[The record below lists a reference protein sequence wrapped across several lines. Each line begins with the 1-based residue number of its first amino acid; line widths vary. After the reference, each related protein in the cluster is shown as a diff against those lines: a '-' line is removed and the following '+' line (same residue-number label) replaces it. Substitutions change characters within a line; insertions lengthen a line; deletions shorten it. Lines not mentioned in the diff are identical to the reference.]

1 MYKVAERLADLLVAK
16 KVVESKDRDFY
27 RYAIEGILLYCVN
40 LLTLFLLAIINEKL
54 IECCIFLVFF
64 FPLRTYCGGIHMK
77 TWYSCYIVSC
87 AMIQF
92 ILMLSHNICIGW
104 TVLIIGLF
112 LSELCI
118 WTLAP
123 CDNPNHSLGQEQI
136 KRCGQRA
143 KIYSSIIIFL
153 TIIFKLIG
161 ADICVMLSFSAQIL
175 ASALLIMG
183 YFARYQ

>member
-1 MYKVAERLADLLVAK
+1 MYKVAEKLVDLLVTK

-27 RYAIEGILLYCVN
+27 RYAIEGILLYFVN
-40 LLTLFLLAIINEKL
+40 LFTLFLLAIINEKL

-64 FPLRTYCGGIHMK
+64 FPLRIYCGGIHMK

-87 AMIQF
+87 AIIQF
-92 ILMLSHNICIGW
+92 ILMISHNIYIGW

-118 WTLAP
+118 WILAP
-123 CDNPNHSLGQEQI
+123 CDNPNHFLEQEHK
-136 KRCGQRA
+136 KRCRQRA
-143 KIYSSIIIFL
+143 KIHSTIIIFL

-175 ASALLIMG
+175 VSALLIMG
-183 YFARYQ
+183 YIAKYR

>member
-1 MYKVAERLADLLVAK
+1 MYKVAEKLVDLLVTK

-27 RYAIEGILLYCVN
+27 RYAIEGILLYFVN
-40 LLTLFLLAIINEKL
+40 LFTLFLLAIINEKL

-64 FPLRTYCGGIHMK
+64 FPLRIYCGGIHMK
-77 TWYSCYIVSC
+77 KWYSCYIVSC
-87 AMIQF
+87 AIIQF
-92 ILMLSHNICIGW
+92 ILMLSHNIY
-104 TVLIIGLF
+104 IGLF

-123 CDNPNHSLGQEQI
+123 CDNPNHFLEQEHK
-136 KRCGQRA
+136 KRCRQRA
-143 KIYSSIIIFL
+143 KIHSTIIIFL

-175 ASALLIMG
+175 VSALLIMG
-183 YFARYQ
+183 YIAKYR

>member
-27 RYAIEGILLYCVN
+27 RYAIEGILLYLVN
-40 LLTLFLLAIINEKL
+40 LFTLFLLAIINEKL

-64 FPLRTYCGGIHMK
+64 FPLRIYCGGIHMK

-87 AMIQF
+87 AIIQF
-92 ILMLSHNICIGW
+92 ILMISHSICIGW
-104 TVLIIGLF
+104 VVLIIGLV
-112 LSELCI
+112 LSGLCI

-123 CDNPNHSLGQEQI
+123 CDNPNHFLEQEHK
-136 KRCGQRA
+136 KRCRQRA
-143 KIYSSIIIFL
+143 KIHSTIIIFL

-175 ASALLIMG
+175 VSALLIMG
-183 YFARYQ
+183 YIAKYR